1 MSYPPRLPKPVDPV
15 VWHTQLTDQVDDIDY
30 WAPPKN
36 HWDIPEDELLAM
48 RDFAL
53 SEGYKMFPYHYYL
66 DLREF
71 VLYRIDG
78 RSLSIADF
86 SGLGPEA
93 VAYIF
98 NSEDPSKASLE
109 MAELYKDLISYS
121 SNPDMYEEAIR
132 KKDEEDEKA
141 LLQEALHDLPELE
154 RQLLYERQLQ
164 IDNNRLR
171 ALAILEK
178 NQRDR
183 IEFLSAEK
191 FIRENIH
198 LFR

>member
-1 MSYPPRLPKPVDPV
+1 MSLPPRLPKPADPV
-15 VWHTQLTDQVDDIDY
+15 EWHNQLTDQVDDIDY
-30 WAPPKN
+30 WAPPQN
-36 HWDIPEDELLAM
+36 HWDIPREELLSM

-53 SEGYKMFPYHYYL
+53 SEGYRMFPYHYYL

-78 RSLSIADF
+78 RSLSIVDF

-98 NSEDPSKASLE
+98 NSEDPSKASRE
-109 MAELYKDLISYS
+109 MAALYQDLVSYS
-121 SNPDMYEEAIR
+121 SNPEEHEDAIR
-132 KKDEEDEKA
+132 QRDEDDHQYY
-141 LLQEALHDLPELE
+141 LQEAMLDIPELE

-164 IDNNRLR
+164 MDSNRAR

-183 IEFLSAEK
+183 VEFLSAQK
-191 FIRENIH
+191 FIRDNIH
-198 LFR
+198 LFK